1 MAAKQQASSSGPKT
15 NMKVENVT
23 RYCGYL
29 LSLCLLVSTAGCG
42 GAYDSTAHGVVAL
55 DGKAVPRGTVSFHPV
70 AGGPA
75 AYAMIG
81 EDGSYS
87 IRTGREEGLPAG
99 EYEVSV
105 TSNEPSAVGQTSKG
119 GPPPPGKSI
128 TPAWYRMKE
137 TSGLKFTVK
146 PGKNKIN
153 LELTSQPPAGLK
165 QRGT

>member
-1 MAAKQQASSSGPKT
+1 MSGEKR
-15 NMKVENVT
+15 M
-23 RYCGYL
+23 RCCCGWLLLWWL
-29 LSLCLLVSTAGCG
+29 LSVTGCG
-42 GAYDSTAHGVVAL
+42 GTYDSSVRGVVVL
-55 DGKAVPRGTVSFHPV
+55 DGKKVPRGTISFHPV
-70 AGGPA
+70 SGGPA

-105 TSNEPSAVGQTSKG
+105 AANEAPTAAQTAKG

-146 PGKNKIN
+146 RGKNEIN

-165 QRGT
+165 LRGV